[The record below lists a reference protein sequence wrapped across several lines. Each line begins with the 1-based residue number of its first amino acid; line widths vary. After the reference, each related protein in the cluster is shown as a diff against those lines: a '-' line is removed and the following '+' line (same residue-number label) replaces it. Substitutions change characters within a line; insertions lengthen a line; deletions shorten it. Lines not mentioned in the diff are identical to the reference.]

1 LKDFKYLKMNHF
13 LLRLFLVFAI
23 VFSLAEGIQAQRT
36 AFLYLQ
42 SEEGVPFY
50 VKRNNQIYNSTAS
63 GYLILGKLPENDL
76 LFHIGF
82 PGSSNSEQLFRLPI
96 SNGAKGVLVKSFGE
110 KGWGLFDF
118 QDASVVYAME
128 VETNSGNKS
137 VVKNDQPVNDAFA
150 NMLSDVTMDTTVKYV
165 GVQPKKLDAVVS
177 IQKDSSMAQ
186 DKSIDSSALLDLKI
200 TDLNNSTA
208 KDSIAVVQVVK
219 DSTIASADIS
229 LKNVFPKSE
238 ISLQS
243 NETDAEGT
251 KVVFIVG
258 TQQLDKDTVRGFIPA
273 EVIVVD
279 SSAVLTD
286 PIIDLNI
293 TARDSMLVAD
303 TTVRDLSL
311 SQNNLNVADS
321 ASIAVKS
328 NVEPPVIMND
338 SSVVVQNIQDS
349 TLHISM
355 PEADSLMNKIDSSV
369 LKDSAFVDQKNKI
382 EEVQEKQVQHAD
394 VSGKKDDDKSGS
406 GSLSGGPSAINTSCK
421 KAATD
426 EDFLKAR
433 RKMAQ
438 QSKDEE
444 MVAEV
449 QKFFKSMCFTTEQI
463 RNLAALF
470 LSEEGRYRFYDASM
484 KYVLDFQNFHT
495 LENTM
500 LTPYYKKR
508 FQALLP
514 E

>member
-1 LKDFKYLKMNHF
+1 MNHI
-13 LLRLFLVFAI
+13 LLRLFLVIVI
-23 VFSLAEGIQAQRT
+23 VFALGEGIQAQRT

-50 VKRNNQIYNSTAS
+50 VKRNNQIYNSSAS

-76 LFHIGF
+76 LFQIGF
-82 PGSSNSEQLFRLPI
+82 PGNSIPEQLFRLPI
-96 SNGAKGVLVKSFGE
+96 SNGGKGVLVKSFGD

-118 QDASVVYAME
+118 QDASVIYAMQDE
-128 VETNSGNKS
+128 SNSATKT
-137 VVKNDQPVNDAFA
+137 VVKNEKPSNDPFA
-150 NMLSDVTMDTTVKYV
+150 NMLSDVTRDTTVKYV
-165 GVQPKKLDAVVS
+165 SVQPKKVDTVVS
-177 IQKDSSMAQ
+177 IQKDSTLAKGISV
-186 DKSIDSSALLDLKI
+186 DSSGRHDLKV
-200 TDLNNSTA
+200 TDLNNTPIT
-208 KDSIAVVQVVK
+208 DTIAVVQVVK
-219 DSTIASADIS
+219 DSTTASVDIS

-251 KVVFIVG
+251 KIVFIVG
-258 TQQLDKDTVRGFIPA
+258 MQQTARDTVIGFIPTEA
-273 EVIVVD
+273 IVVD
-279 SSAVLTD
+279 SSDVLTD
-286 PIIDLNI
+286 PISDINI
-293 TARDSMLVAD
+293 AARDSVLVAD

-311 SQNNLNVADS
+311 IQNNLNVADS
-321 ASIAVKS
+321 ASIAVNS
-328 NVEPPVIMND
+328 NVEPPVILND

-349 TLHISM
+349 TLNISM
-355 PEADSLMNKIDSSV
+355 PVADSLVNKIDSSV

-382 EEVQEKQVQHAD
+382 EEVPEKEIQHAD

-406 GSLSGGPSAINTSCK
+406 VSLTGGSSAKNTSCK

-444 MVAEV
+444 MVAEA
-449 QKFFKSMCFTTEQI
+449 QKFFKNLCFTTEQI
-463 RNLAALF
+463 RNLGVLF

-484 KYVLDFQNFHT
+484 KFVLDFQNFHT